1 MLTDGIV
8 RLREWDPTDA
18 EWYGLR
24 KGEPTLLRSRV
35 LYANDEP
42 TQIADSYLHPR
53 VTDLI
58 FYPPPELVNASP
70 ETIVDVALSYRPI
83 AL

>member
-1 MLTDGIV
+1 MPPANHGRRIQTADGDI
-8 RLREWDPTDA
+8 D
-18 EWYGLR
+18 YY
-24 KGEPTLLRSRV
+24 LLLLETNV
-35 LYANDEP
+35 
-42 TQIADSYLHPR
+42 QHPR

-58 FYPPPELVNASP
+58 VWPPPELADASP